1 MDPALK
7 TIVDNGQGF
16 VPENRVLEASGW
28 TVPVALRTDIPR
40 TDEIVAH
47 LLQASAQA
55 ALNSI
60 GGATVASF
68 EYLGVTYG
76 LHSMDGDDGV
86 KYVFI
91 YPQSSAH

>member
-16 VPENRVLEASGW
+16 VPESRVLEASGW

-40 TDEIVAH
+40 TDEMVVN
-47 LLQASAQA
+47 LLKVSAQA
-55 ALNSI
+55 ALKSTD
-60 GGATVASF
+60 GATVVSF
-68 EYLGVTYG
+68 EYLGVKYG
-76 LHSMDGDDGV
+76 LHSMDGDDEV

-91 YPQSSAH
+91 YPQSSAN